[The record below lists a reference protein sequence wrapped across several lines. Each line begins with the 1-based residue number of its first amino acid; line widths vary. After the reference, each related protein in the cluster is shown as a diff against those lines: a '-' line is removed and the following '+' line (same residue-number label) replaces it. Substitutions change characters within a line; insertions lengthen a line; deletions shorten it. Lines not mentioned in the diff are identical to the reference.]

1 MTGNNGAA
9 KGRPRAATPDDQIE
23 RLHTEQGWGARRIY
37 AHLVAQAVEV
47 SFATVQRRL
56 AEIRARRDDVP
67 PSKMQP
73 DPPDGYI
80 GIAEAARL
88 LGWSRQ
94 WAHKTLRSRDTRREG
109 RRLWVSRQRV
119 EELLAERQV
128 QVLL

>member
-1 MTGNNGAA
+1 M
-9 KGRPRAATPDDQIE
+9 ATPDDQIE
-23 RLHTEQGWGARRIY
+23 RLHTEQGWGARRIH
-37 AHLVAQAVEV
+37 AHLVAHGAEV
-47 SFATVQRRL
+47 SFSTVQRRL
-56 AEIRARRDDVP
+56 AEIRARRGDVP

-94 WAHKTLRSRDTRREG
+94 WVHKTLRSRDTRREG
-109 RRLWVSRQRV
+109 RRVWVSHQRV
-119 EELLAERQV
+119 EELLVERQA